1 MILWPSKYLILSE
14 NAVWLVSALLSNSYE
29 MFKLSNIFAIDDSDA
44 ANEKAKRIL
53 YLHITTK
60 SAANQLCFA
69 QQL

>member
-1 MILWPSKYLILSE
+1 
-14 NAVWLVSALLSNSYE
+14 